1 MSNNNNNDKTNYKI
15 IFTDDLRKVVFRRAT
30 VVACTNTSGLTKTE
44 KVSPCMF

>member
-1 MSNNNNNDKTNYKI
+1 MSNNNNDKTNYKI
-15 IFTDDLRKVVFRRAT
+15 IFTDDLRKMVFRRAT